1 MYIISTLNNKDSM
14 FKRTKKFLQT
24 TFLGGIIIIL
34 PITITVFIFKW
45 LFNLIG
51 DIIQPLTSWMI
62 KLLPLPDKVDEM
74 IASLIIISI
83 ILGGCFFVGLIIKTR
98 FGQLIF
104 NLFENALLK
113 KTPGYKMVKE
123 TVNQLFNRKV
133 SPFSSVALVQIFQ
146 NETLVTGFVTDE
158 HDNNMSTVFVPTGP
172 NPTSGFIYHLPNEYI
187 HKIDVKVEDAMR
199 SVISCGTGS
208 SALIQKK

>member
-51 DIIQPLTSWMI
+51 DIIQPLTNWMI
-62 KLLPLPDKVDEM
+62 KLLPLPDKVDEI

-83 ILGGCFFVGLIIKTR
+83 ILGGCFFVGLIIKTK

-133 SPFSSVALVQIFQ
+133 SPFSSVALFKFFK
-146 NETLVTGFVTDE
+146 TK
-158 HDNNMSTVFVPTGP
+158 HW
-172 NPTSGFIYHLPNEYI
+172 
-187 HKIDVKVEDAMR
+187 
-199 SVISCGTGS
+199 
-208 SALIQKK
+208 